1 MSNKYNYCNNP
12 KFVATD
18 IKNITVIPNEIY
30 TIEIVFSLLIN
41 SRIVENAITLIPQ
54 R

>member
-18 IKNITVIPNEIY
+18 IKNITVIPNEIS
-30 TIEIVFSLLIN
+30 TVEIFFNIGKALPI
-41 SRIVENAITLIPQ
+41 RP
-54 R
+54 